1 MFSRKHT
8 TSEDAS
14 VDNQPYSTEKKGHW
28 GPKAE
33 GERAFKNFVG
43 TAGG

>member
-1 MFSRKHT
+1 MLVLIISLILLK
-8 TSEDAS
+8 
-14 VDNQPYSTEKKGHW
+14 KKGHW